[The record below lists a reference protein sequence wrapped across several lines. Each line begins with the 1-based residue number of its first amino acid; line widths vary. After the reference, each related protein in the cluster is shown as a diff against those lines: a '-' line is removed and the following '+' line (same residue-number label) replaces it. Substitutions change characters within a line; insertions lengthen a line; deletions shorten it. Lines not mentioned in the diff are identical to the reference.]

1 MNTLLIRIQDKRWQ
15 KALPHLRMIARKAVG
30 SILDLTRT
38 EVSILL
44 TDDSFIRE
52 LNKTHRGIDK
62 PTNVLS
68 FPMPDMG
75 LPVWQA
81 GDMVLSYET
90 MEREA
95 IEQHK
100 TLEEHFAHLLIHSA
114 LHLLG
119 YDHIL
124 EKDAEEMENIEIQKL
139 KGLGYQNPYQNE
151 TFR

>member
-15 KALPHLRMIARKAVG
+15 KALPHLRAIARKAVG
-30 SILDLTRT
+30 SVLDLKKT

-44 TDDSFIRE
+44 TDDAFIRE
-52 LNKTHRGIDK
+52 LNKVHRGMDK

-81 GDMVLSYET
+81 GDMVLAYET
-90 MEREA
+90 MEKEA
-95 IEQHK
+95 KEQHK
-100 TLEEHFAHLLIHSA
+100 TLEEHFSHLLIHSA

-119 YDHIL
+119 YDHSSPK
-124 EKDAEEMENIEIQKL
+124 EAEEMEQLEIQKL
-139 KGLGYQNPYQNE
+139 KGLGYQNPYRE
-151 TFR
+151 